1 MTGTHKTVL
10 LTMAVFALEPLP
22 FGAWLALIPFV
33 KEQLALNKAQ
43 LAIALLGMPIGVIPS
58 LQVAGWLMT
67 GVGPPRGRA
76 AAFPAQALVICLPLL
91 ATGLISLF
99 LALVATGCIV
109 AMLQVGLNVYA
120 GRLEKQHQVTVM
132 SRCHGFWALGVMV
145 GSLLMAVMADA
156 PPLLAVAYISVPSA
170 ALGVWAALSLE
181 RLTGQEGG
189 TSAKRRPLAALPPR
203 LALIALCTLA
213 ASMTEGAMSDWAAIY
228 LAERLPDGATHAG
241 SAVSIFAGCLAAGRF
256 LGDWGKIRLGVVT
269 LARFAL
275 GLAVVGLL
283 VLIVP
288 LPLWTSYIGFALTGL
303 GVSVGFP
310 LGVSAAAG
318 LDDTHEGANIAIVST
333 VTMLG
338 FLVGPPLIGT
348 LAEAFT
354 LRTGLAALLPGLLAG
369 IFLARALKPV

>member
-1 MTGTHKTVL
+1 MTRTRKTIL

-43 LAIALLGMPIGVIPS
+43 LAFALLGLPVGVIPS

-67 GVGPPRGRA
+67 RVGPRRVLA
-76 AAFPAQALVICLPLL
+76 VAFPAQVLVLFLPLL
-91 ATGLISLF
+91 ASDLISLF
-99 LALVATGCIV
+99 LALVCFGSVI

-120 GRLEKQHQVTVM
+120 GRLEKQHDVIVM
-132 SRCHGFWALGVMV
+132 SRCHGFWALGVMA
-145 GSLLMAVMADA
+145 GSLLIALMPETPV
-156 PPLLAVAYISVPSA
+156 LLAVLYIGVPSA
-170 ALGVWAALSLE
+170 VLGVWAALSLQ
-181 RLTGQEGG
+181 RLEGQEG
-189 TSAKRRPLAALPPR
+189 TSAPARRPLLSLPPR

-241 SAVSIFAGCLAAGRF
+241 IAVSIFAGFLAGGRF
-256 LGDWGKIRLGVVT
+256 LGDAAKGWFGVVA
-269 LARFAL
+269 LARSAL
-275 GLAVVGLL
+275 CIATAGLL
-283 VLIVP
+283 LLIIP
-288 LPLWTSYIGFALTGL
+288 LPLWTSYAGFGLVGL

-318 LDDTHEGANIAIVST
+318 LDNTYEGPNIAILST
-333 VTMLG
+333 VTMMG

-348 LAEAFT
+348 LAEAFN
-354 LRTGLAALLPGLLAG
+354 LRVGLAALLPGLIG
-369 IFLARALKPV
+369 GFFLAKSLKPE

>member
-1 MTGTHKTVL
+1 MTGKRKTIL

-43 LAIALLGMPIGVIPS
+43 LAIALLGMPVGVIPS

-67 GVGPPRGRA
+67 RVGPRRVLA
-76 AAFPAQALVICLPLL
+76 FAFPAQVLVLCLPLL

-99 LALVATGCIV
+99 LALVCFGCVV

-120 GRLEKQHQVTVM
+120 GRLEKQHSVTVM

-145 GSLLMAVMADA
+145 GSLLISLMPATPA
-156 PPLLAVAYISVPSA
+156 LLAVAYISVPSA
-170 ALGVWAALSLE
+170 VLGIWVALSLE
-181 RLTGQEGG
+181 RLKGHEG
-189 TSAKRRPLAALPPR
+189 TFAPARRPLRSLPPR

-228 LAERLPDGATHAG
+228 LAERLSAGASHAG
-241 SAVSIFAGCLAAGRF
+241 IAVSIFAGFLAAGRF
-256 LGDWGKIRLGVVT
+256 LGDAGKDRLGVVT

-275 GLAVVGLL
+275 LLATAGLVL
-283 VLIVP
+283 LIVP
-288 LPLWTSYIGFALTGL
+288 LPLWTSYAGFALVGL

-318 LDDTHEGANIAIVST
+318 LDDTYEGPNIAIVAT

-338 FLVGPPLIGT
+338 FLVSPPLIGT
-348 LAEAFT
+348 LAEQFN
-354 LRTGLAALLPGLLAG
+354 LRIGLAALLPGLIVGIVLAKS
-369 IFLARALKPV
+369 LKPA

>member
-1 MTGTHKTVL
+1 MTGNHKTVL

-67 GVGPPRGRA
+67 RVGPRRVLA
-76 AAFPAQALVICLPLL
+76 VAFPVQALVLCLPLL
-91 ATGLISLF
+91 ATGLFSLF
-99 LALVATGCIV
+99 LALVCFGCVV
-109 AMLQVGLNVYA
+109 AMLQVSLNVYA
-120 GRLEKQHQVTVM
+120 GRLEKQRGIIVM

-145 GSLLMAVMADA
+145 GSLLISLLPSV

-170 ALGVWAALSLE
+170 FLGIWAALSLE
-181 RLTGQEGG
+181 RLVGQEGG
-189 TSAKRRPLAALPPR
+189 MAPARRRLGTLPPR

-228 LAERLPDGATHAG
+228 LAERLPDDATHAG
-241 SAVSIFAGCLAAGRF
+241 IAVSIFAGFLAAGRF
-256 LGDWGKIRLGVVT
+256 LGDWGKVRLGVVA
-269 LARFAL
+269 LARSAL
-275 GLAVVGLL
+275 GLAAFGLL
-283 VLIVP
+283 LLIVP
-288 LPLWTSYIGFALTGL
+288 LPLWTSYVGFAFIGL

-310 LGVSAAAG
+310 LGVSAAAE
-318 LDDTHEGANIAIVST
+318 LDDTHEGPNIAIVST

-354 LRTGLAALLPGLLAG
+354 LRAGLAALLPGLFAG
-369 IFLARALKPV
+369 IFLARWLKPV